1 MKKINKSMLEGPLLL
16 SIIQYT
22 IPIILTSILQL
33 LFNAADMVVVGRYCG
48 SISVAAVGATGSL
61 TNLIITLFIG
71 LSVGSG
77 VSVAHAIGGRED
89 DNVSKTV
96 HTTIPIALICGVILS
111 VVGIFLSENLLV
123 MMGTPDNVLPL
134 SSLYMKIYF
143 GGIIFTML
151 YNFCASILRAAG
163 DTKSPLIFL
172 SVSGVLNVL
181 LNLVFVLIFH
191 MNVAGVALATIVS
204 QALSAILVM
213 IALMRRKDACKL
225 CLSKIRIYIPQLV
238 KIIRIGLPSGING
251 SLFAISNVLIQ
262 SSINS
267 FGDVFMSGNAAA
279 SNIEGFV
286 YVIIT
291 AFSQTS
297 VNYIGQNHGAH
308 QYSRIRKTFVIC
320 LSSVIVFGI
329 ISSTLAYCFAPTLL
343 SFYITDSPE
352 AIAYGILR
360 MSYVCIPYFVCG
372 LMDVT
377 TAALRGMGA
386 SLTPMFITIL
396 GACGF
401 RIVWIYTVFQ
411 TPEYH
416 TPSGLFISYPIS
428 WIITF
433 LVELVLFIFIYRKQR
448 NANATVK
455 KCIAL

>member
-61 TNLIITLFIG
+61 TNLIINLFIG

-123 MMGTPDNVLPL
+123 MMGTPDSVLPL

-191 MNVAGVALATIVS
+191 MNVAGVALATIIS

-291 AFSQTS
+291 AFSQTA

-329 ISSTLAYCFAPTLL
+329 ISITLAYCFAPTLL